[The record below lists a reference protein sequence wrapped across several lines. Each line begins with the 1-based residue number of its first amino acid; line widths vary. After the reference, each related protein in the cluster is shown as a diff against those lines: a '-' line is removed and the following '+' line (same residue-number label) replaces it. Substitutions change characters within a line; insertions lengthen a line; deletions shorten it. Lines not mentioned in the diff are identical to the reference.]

1 MEQNQNIETARLIL
15 RPFNL
20 GDAPDVQ
27 RLAGN
32 RAVADT
38 TLNIPYPY
46 EDGMAE
52 AWIGTH
58 EEHFEDGK
66 GIIFAVT
73 LKDSGQLVGSV
84 GITNKEHDRGEMGYW
99 IGQPYWN
106 QGYATEAAQAIIT
119 HGFEELTLNKIS
131 ATHLERN
138 PASGR
143 VMEKAGMSYEGCSP
157 QHVKKWGEYEDMV
170 FYGILGDDF
179 RKDQV

>member
-1 MEQNQNIETARLIL
+1 MEQNQKIETERLIL

-20 GDAPDVQ
+20 DDAPEVQ
-27 RLAGN
+27 RQAGN

-46 EDGMAE
+46 EEGMAE

-58 EEHFEDGK
+58 KERFEDGK
-66 GIIFAVT
+66 GVIFAVT
-73 LKDSGQLVGSV
+73 LKDSGILVGSI

-106 QGYATEAAQAIIT
+106 KGYATEAAQAIIT
-119 HGFEELTLNKIS
+119 YGFEEFSLNKIS
-131 ATHLERN
+131 ATHLLRN

-143 VMEKAGMSYEGCSP
+143 VMEKAGMGYEGCSP
-157 QHVKKWGEYEDMV
+157 QHVKKWGKYEDMV
-170 FYGILGDDF
+170 FYGFLGDDF
-179 RKDQV
+179 RKEQV